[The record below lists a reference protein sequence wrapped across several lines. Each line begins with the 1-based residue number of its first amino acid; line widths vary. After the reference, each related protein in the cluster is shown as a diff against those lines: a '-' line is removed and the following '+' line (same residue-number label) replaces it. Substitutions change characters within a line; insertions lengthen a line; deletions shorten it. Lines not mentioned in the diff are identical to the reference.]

1 MQLPARSTARALI
14 TATVALLPLG
24 AVASL
29 AAATPVTTPTGTTAA
44 PGSPAVA
51 GAGAGAPKAAP
62 GGWERYH
69 AQPFTAPAGT
79 LCRFTVH
86 SEVLFDQQ
94 YVRTTETYTNGKPK
108 TQEFVG
114 PLVVRVVNRTS
125 GRSVVRDLSGRAI
138 ADYGRDGSFDFRI
151 QGSAAV
157 GFHPGDS
164 LRPGFYVLRGEHVV
178 RFAADGTRTVL
189 VDRGTEENL
198 CRTLS

>member
-24 AVASL
+24 AGASL
-29 AAATPVTTPTGTTAA
+29 AAATPV
-44 PGSPAVA
+44 
-51 GAGAGAPKAAP
+51 
-62 GGWERYH
+62 
-69 AQPFTAPAGT
+69 TAPAGT

-86 SEVLFDQQ
+86 SGVPFDQE
-94 YVRTTETYTNGKPK
+94 YVRSTETYTNGKPK

-151 QGSAAV
+151 QG
-157 GFHPGDS
+157 P
-164 LRPGFYVLRGEHVV
+164 
-178 RFAADGTRTVL
+178 AADGTRTVL

-198 CRTLS
+198 CATLS